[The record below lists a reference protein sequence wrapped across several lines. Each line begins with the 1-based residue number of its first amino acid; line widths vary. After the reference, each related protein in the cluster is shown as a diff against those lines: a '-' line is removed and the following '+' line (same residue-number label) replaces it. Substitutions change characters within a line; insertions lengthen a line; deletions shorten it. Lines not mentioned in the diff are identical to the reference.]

1 MDNYTTSII
10 SDRNNEYNM
19 ERTEEDDHNRRRTRE
34 ERRERSETRR
44 REETELKKKEYVCYG
59 INIMNIKIK
68 KKLRKEEIKRILE
81 AYHIDI
87 TIKECIKTVKRS
99 KGIKKENIEYINKK
113 VDDMTKEE
121 DNIENGKIREII
133 RKKEGRD

>member
-1 MDNYTTSII
+1 
-10 SDRNNEYNM
+10 M

-34 ERRERSETRR
+34 ERRGRSEARR
-44 REETELKKKEYVCYG
+44 REETELKKKEYICYG
-59 INIMNIKIK
+59 INIMNIKLK
-68 KKLRKEEIKRILE
+68 MKLRKEEIKRILE
-81 AYHIDI
+81 EYNIDI
-87 TIKECIKTVKRS
+87 TIEEYIKTVKRS
-99 KGIKKENIEYINKK
+99 KGIKKENIEYINNK